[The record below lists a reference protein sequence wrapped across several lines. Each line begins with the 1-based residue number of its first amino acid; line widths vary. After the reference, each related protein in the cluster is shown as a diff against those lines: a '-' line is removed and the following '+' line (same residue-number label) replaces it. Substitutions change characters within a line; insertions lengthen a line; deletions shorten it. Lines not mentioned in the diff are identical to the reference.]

1 MKLVF
6 LFRLDLI
13 LHACKIPLRCDSFRI
28 LNFATK
34 QEDIRAIPCLLLGL
48 ATRHLKHKVA
58 QLVSHKFPYIPISIF
73 SNSASKSTDDQGARR
88 PRSAREESSPRLPWK
103 KTTCGRNSA
112 TILVRFSSTLK
123 RTGKNGW
130 PVNNIWLH
138 GPRRRSWRRNSSG
151 GGMMCQVMT
160 IHKWI
165 SRRLRRLLRS

>member
-6 LFRLDLI
+6 LFYLDLI
-13 LHACKIPLRCDSFRI
+13 LHICKIPLRCDSFRI

-34 QEDIRAIPCLLLGL
+34 QRGYTSNSMPVLLLGL

-103 KTTCGRNSA
+103 KTTTPLAPNVIVFLHYQAR
-112 TILVRFSSTLK
+112 TSTDL
-123 RTGKNGW
+123 T
-130 PVNNIWLH
+130 L
-138 GPRRRSWRRNSSG
+138 
-151 GGMMCQVMT
+151 
-160 IHKWI
+160 
-165 SRRLRRLLRS
+165 LLRELNDPERKRKKNNRQMKDGNQNDPLIHNQR